1 MGDCVSSERRA
12 SRPNSINSN
21 STTLLNLGG
30 SKGLTAIS
38 KLNAG
43 SGTNQHMQNDL
54 VPVIRPILA
63 ASLVSPASNP
73 DLKDKIKPVA
83 NNTFELK
90 VFHTTNR
97 PPKTS
102 RHGPN
107 SNGLK
112 NKNTP
117 FLPKF
122 PKPPASSCALAV
134 FNKNISGSGRT

>member
-12 SRPNSINSN
+12 SRPNSTNSN
-21 STTLLNLGG
+21 STIVLNSGG
-30 SKGLTAIS
+30 AKGLMAIS
-38 KLNAG
+38 KLSNG

-63 ASLVSPASNP
+63 SSLVSPSSNP
-73 DLKDKIKPVA
+73 DLKDKIKPVT

-90 VFHTTNR
+90 VFHTRNR

-107 SNGLK
+107 SSGLK
-112 NKNTP
+112 NQNTP

-134 FNKNISGSGRT
+134 SNKNISGSGRT